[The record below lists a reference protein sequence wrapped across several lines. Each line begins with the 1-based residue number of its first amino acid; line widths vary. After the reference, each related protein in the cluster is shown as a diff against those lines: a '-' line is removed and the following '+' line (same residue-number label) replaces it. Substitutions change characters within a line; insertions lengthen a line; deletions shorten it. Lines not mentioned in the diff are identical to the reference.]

1 MNKHKQAAVSGE
13 PSQELQWFALQ
24 VFAVQPEAE
33 SPNYLLD
40 QEKRDA
46 PALIWTKAHF
56 RGGDFVDTSKS
67 IGLLTVSRFKCIL
80 SRP

>member
-1 MNKHKQAAVSGE
+1 MSGE

-24 VFAVQPEAE
+24 VFAVQSETK
-33 SPNYLLD
+33 SPNHLLD
-40 QEKRDA
+40 QEKCDA

-67 IGLLTVSRFKCIL
+67 FGLLTVSRFKCSL